1 MSKTTEIQIEK
12 SRNLIEGL
20 RRHVREMGERGV
32 SNNEINEME
41 KTVAMLS
48 EANAEVDRLRE
59 ELTPKVKKMN
69 DLMVLVK
76 ASYAE
81 SKKTLKFI
89 RSDSC
94 RSFLHKW
101 PTELASQAFLI
112 NQSTKGIDIL
122 TITSA
127 VCRQRKHCLRPY
139 QAGYRCDELGQT

>member
-69 DLMVLVK
+69 DLMTLVK

-81 SKKTLKFI
+81 SKKTSSSL
-89 RSDSC
+89 C
-94 RSFLHKW
+94 EVVLC
-101 PTELASQAFLI
+101 
-112 NQSTKGIDIL
+112 L
-122 TITSA
+122 TAAKLWQWEIP
-127 VCRQRKHCLRPY
+127 Q
-139 QAGYRCDELGQT
+139 YRLVWS

>member
-32 SNNEINEME
+32 SNNEINEMG

-69 DLMVLVK
+69 DLMTLVK
-76 ASYAE
+76 HPTPSRKRPWRA
-81 SKKTLKFI
+81 TI
-89 RSDSC
+89 R
-94 RSFLHKW
+94 RN
-101 PTELASQAFLI
+101 A
-112 NQSTKGIDIL
+112 
-122 TITSA
+122 
-127 VCRQRKHCLRPY
+127 
-139 QAGYRCDELGQT
+139 GQTMAFPTNDKCDKNNL